1 MGSKTDKTANVILMK
16 NLIFCTLFINGLV
29 FTTSAQCDPLT
40 IVVLGSSTS
49 FGTGASHQDSSYVG
63 RYSRFLADSVNKDC
77 VIYNL
82 ALSGYTSYQ
91 IQASGF
97 IPPKKRWK
105 HQPDT
110 LRNITHALSLRPDA
124 ILLNFPSNDAG
135 CNFTLQ
141 EQKDNFKRVTELADS
156 AGIPYWITS
165 TQPRNFTGDPLANQK
180 KLLLTEMKTIL
191 METYPENYI
200 DFYEGLQSSNGN
212 ILPQYNSGDDIHL
225 NDLGHQL
232 LFTRLKNKG
241 IHRLLCE

>member
-1 MGSKTDKTANVILMK
+1 MCCLTDKTANLFLMK
-16 NLIFCTLFINGLV
+16 YFIFYTLFINGLV
-29 FTTSAQCDPLT
+29 FTSSAQCDPLT

-82 ALSGYTSYQ
+82 ALSGYTRYK

-97 IPPKKRWK
+97 IPSNKKQK
-105 HQPDT
+105 YLPDT
-110 LRNITHALSLRPDA
+110 LRNITHAISLHPDA
-124 ILLNFPSNDAG
+124 IIINFPSNDAG
-135 CNFTLQ
+135 ENFSLQ

-191 METYPENYI
+191 MELYPESYI
-200 DFYEGLQSSNGN
+200 DFYEGLQSKNGN

-232 LFTRLKNKG
+232 LFTRIKNKG
-241 IHRLLCE
+241 IHCILCK

>member
-1 MGSKTDKTANVILMK
+1 MK
-16 NLIFCTLFINGLV
+16 YFIFCTLYINGLV
-29 FTTSAQCDPLT
+29 FTSSAQCNPLT

-63 RYSRFLADSVNKDC
+63 RYFRFLADSVNKDC

-91 IQASGF
+91 MQASGF
-97 IPPKKRWK
+97 IPPKNRLR

-110 LRNITHALSLRPDA
+110 LRNITHALSLHPDA
-124 ILLNFPSNDAG
+124 IIINFPSNDAG
-135 CNFTLQ
+135 CNFSLQ

-191 METYPENYI
+191 IELYPESYI
-200 DFYEGLQSSNGN
+200 DFYEGLQSKNGN
-212 ILPQYNSGDDIHL
+212 ILPNYNCGDGIHL
-225 NDLGHQL
+225 NNLGHQL
-232 LFTRLKNKG
+232 LFKRLKNKG
-241 IHRLLCE
+241 IHRLLCK